1 MDTTTDYETI
11 EFVDGSFEE
20 EEEEEESTEE
30 ETESRNEELGL
41 APDTHQTGDLDS
53 MGLYLRDT
61 HRHRLLTKDDE
72 QRYSRAMRKA
82 LEGIEDAGEEP
93 VAERLDEFY
102 ENRRKMIE
110 GNLRLVISIA
120 KQSRGK
126 GLPLGDLIQEGN
138 IGLMQAVRKFEPE
151 RNLKFSTYATWWI
164 RQAIWRA
171 LSQKSRT
178 IKVPINKLDLHRKA
192 AKVRAELEQ
201 RFRNDPTRRGRR
213 QSPTTEDVAAEIG
226 VKPEVLRD
234 TLRSVPQIDS
244 LDAPLVPNGTPRI
257 ALTPDPKQM
266 NPIEDVTDA
275 EQRRHVRDAISALP
289 DRLQRVVTRRF
300 GIGGETEANLEDIG
314 RELHLTRER
323 VRQLESEAL
332 RMLQDNPRLNEEF
345 RRSLSAN

>member
-201 RFRNDPTRRGRR
+201 RFRNDPTRRGHR

-266 NPIEDVTDA
+266 NPIDDVTDA

>member
-1 MDTTTDYETI
+1 MHTKTEYENI
-11 EFVDGSFEE
+11 GFVRPSFELAAK
-20 EEEEEESTEE
+20 EESSDEE
-30 ETESRNEELGL
+30 DSQESVSVELGL

-61 HRHRLLTKDDE
+61 HRHRLLTKADE

-82 LEGIEDAGEEP
+82 AAEIEASEERSENP
-93 VAERLDEFY
+93 NAEDLDTFY
-102 ENRRKMIE
+102 SNRQKMIQ

-201 RFRNDPTRRGRR
+201 RYRDDPTRKGRD
-213 QSPTTEDVAAEIG
+213 QFPTVEDVAKEIG
-226 VKPEVLRD
+226 VETHKLRD
-234 TLRSVPQIDS
+234 TLRSVPHIDS
-244 LDAPLVPNGTPRI
+244 LDAPLIPDGAPRVQ
-257 ALTPDPKQM
+257 LTPDPKQSD
-266 NPIEDVTDA
+266 PIDGVSEN
-275 EQRRHVRDAISALP
+275 EQQRHVRDAISELP
-289 DRLQRVVTRRF
+289 YRLQHVLKRRF
-300 GIGGETEANLEDIG
+300 GIQGDGGANLEEIG
-314 RELHLTRER
+314 RELRLTRER

-332 RMLQDNPRLNEEF
+332 RKLRQDPRL
-345 RRSLSAN
+345 RIAAN

>member
-1 MDTTTDYETI
+1 MNAKTDYEDLT
-11 EFVDGSFEE
+11 FLPHSFGDDEE
-20 EEEEEESTEE
+20 DSAEEDAKAEAADNAQSV
-30 ETESRNEELGL
+30 SVELGL

-61 HRHRLLTKDDE
+61 HRHRLLTKADE

-82 LEGIEDAGEEP
+82 AAEIEDAEKP
-93 VAERLDEFY
+93 SAEDLQTFY
-102 ENRRKMIE
+102 DNREKMIK

-192 AKVRAELEQ
+192 AKVRTELEQ
-201 RFRNDPTRRGRR
+201 RFRDDPNRTGAR
-213 QSPTTEDVAAEIG
+213 QHPTLADVAQEIG
-226 VKPEVLRD
+226 VPTEKLAE
-234 TLRSVPQIDS
+234 TLRSVPHIES
-244 LDAPLVPNGTPRI
+244 LDAPLIPDGAPRSQ
-257 ALTPDPKQM
+257 LTPDVTQPD
-266 NPIEDVTDA
+266 PIEGVGEA
-275 EQRRHVRDAISALP
+275 EKRRNVHDAIESLDP
-289 DRLQRVVTRRF
+289 RLQHVLKRRF
-300 GIGGETEANLEDIG
+300 GMEGKGAANLEEIG
-314 RELHLTRER
+314 RELKLTRER
-323 VRQLESEAL
+323 VRQLEADAL
-332 RMLQDNPRLNEEF
+332 RQL
-345 RRSLSAN
+345 RRDRRMRVAAS

>member
-1 MDTTTDYETI
+1 MDANNTEFETI
-11 EFVDGSFEE
+11 EFVDEAYEVEE
-20 EEEEEESTEE
+20 EEEDTSEEDAISQAA
-30 ETESRNEELGL
+30 ELGL

-82 LEGIEDAGEEP
+82 MEEMEDTDQIPDA
-93 VAERLDEFY
+93 VLRQFHR
-102 ENRRKMIE
+102 NRQKMIE

-192 AKVRAELEQ
+192 AKVRAELDQ
-201 RFRNDPTRRGRR
+201 RYRNDPTRTGKA
-213 QSPTTEDVAAEIG
+213 QNPTVEDVAREIG
-226 VKPEVLRD
+226 VPTEKLRD
-234 TLRSVPQIDS
+234 ALRSVPQVES
-244 LDAPLVPNGTPRI
+244 LDAPLVPEGTPRV
-257 ALTPDPKQM
+257 ALTPDPRQL
-266 NPIEDVTDA
+266 NPIEGVADA
-275 EQRRHVRDAISALP
+275 EQRRHVRDAISDLP
-289 DRLQRVVTRRF
+289 DRLQHVLRRRF
-300 GIGGETEANLEDIG
+300 GIDGGGEANLEEIG
-314 RELHLTRER
+314 RELSLTRER
-323 VRQLESEAL
+323 VRQLETEAL
-332 RMLQDNPRLNEEF
+332 CRLRQDPRLH
-345 RRSLSAN
+345 SSA

>member
-82 LEGIEDAGEEP
+82 LEGIEDAEEEP

-332 RMLQDNPRLNEEF
+332 RMLQDNPTLNEEF

>member
-1 MDTTTDYETI
+1 MDPTSTDYETI
-11 EFVDGSFEE
+11 EFVDEAFEL
-20 EEEEEESTEE
+20 EEEEEESAEDEVDAAT
-30 ETESRNEELGL
+30 ELGL

-61 HRHRLLTKDDE
+61 HRHRLLTKNDE
-72 QRYSRAMRKA
+72 QRYSRAMQKA
-82 LEGIEDAGEEP
+82 WQDIESSDDPSNQDLA
-93 VAERLDEFY
+93 AFY
-102 ENRRKMIE
+102 RNREKMIE

-192 AKVRAELEQ
+192 SKVRAELEQ
-201 RFRNDPTRRGRR
+201 RYRNDPARRGKR
-213 QSPTTEDVAAEIG
+213 QFPSTDDVAREIG
-226 VKPEVLRD
+226 VPPERLRD
-234 TLRSVPQIDS
+234 ALRSVPQIDS
-244 LDAPLVPNGTPRI
+244 LDAPLVPDGTPRI
-257 ALTPDPKQM
+257 QLTPDPDQL
-266 NPIEDVTDA
+266 NPIEGVTDA
-275 EQRRHVRDAISALP
+275 EQRRHVRDAISDLP
-289 DRLQRVVTRRF
+289 DRLQHVLKRRF
-300 GIGGETEANLEDIG
+300 GILGGPEANLEEIG

-323 VRQLESEAL
+323 VRQLEAEAL
-332 RMLQDNPRLNEEF
+332 TRLRQDPRL
-345 RRSLSAN
+345 RISAN

>member
-1 MDTTTDYETI
+1 MDTTNTDYETI
-11 EFVDGSFEE
+11 EFVDESFDA
-20 EEEEEESTEE
+20 EEEEEESGEE
-30 ETESRNEELGL
+30 EAAEAAVALGL
-41 APDTHQTGDLDS
+41 SPNTHQTGDLDS

-61 HRHRLLTKDDE
+61 HRHRLLTKNDE

-82 LEGIEDAGEEP
+82 MAQIEDSDKPADED
-93 VAERLDEFY
+93 LDTFY
-102 ENRRKMIE
+102 MNREKMIE

-201 RFRNDPTRRGRR
+201 RYRNDPSRRGRR
-213 QSPTTEDVAAEIG
+213 LYPTNDDVAREIG
-226 VKPEVLRD
+226 VAPEKLRD
-234 TLRSVPQIDS
+234 SLRSVPQIDS
-244 LDAPLVPNGTPRI
+244 LDAPLVPDGTPRI
-257 ALTPDPKQM
+257 SLTPDPQQL
-266 NPIEDVTDA
+266 NPIEGVTDA
-275 EQRRHVRDAISALP
+275 EQRRHVRDAISDLP
-289 DRLQRVVTRRF
+289 DRLQHVLKRRF
-300 GIGGETEANLEDIG
+300 GILGGGEANLEEIG

-323 VRQLESEAL
+323 VRQLETEAL
-332 RMLQDNPRLNEEF
+332 CRLRQDPRL
-345 RRSLSAN
+345 RVSVG

>member
-266 NPIEDVTDA
+266 NPIDDVTDA

>member
-1 MDTTTDYETI
+1 MDTNTDYEPI
-11 EFVDGSFEE
+11 EFVEASFEE
-20 EEEEEESTEE
+20 EEEEEESAEDE
-30 ETESRNEELGL
+30 VESRSEELGL

-82 LEGIEDAGEEP
+82 LAGIEESDRPG
-93 VAERLDEFY
+93 AERLDEFY
-102 ENRRKMIE
+102 DNRRKMIE

-201 RFRNDPTRRGRR
+201 RYRNDPNRRGRR
-213 QSPTTEDVAAEIG
+213 QFPTTDDVAREIG
-226 VKPEVLRD
+226 VSPEMLRD

-266 NPIEDVTDA
+266 DPIEGVTDS
-275 EQRRHVRDAISALP
+275 EQRRHVRDAIEALP
-289 DRLQRVVTRRF
+289 ERLQRVVTRRF

-314 RELHLTRER
+314 KELHLTRER
-323 VRQLESEAL
+323 VRQLETEAL
-332 RMLQDNPRLNEEF
+332 RMLQQDPRLNEEF
-345 RRSLSAN
+345 RRSLSSN

>member
-1 MDTTTDYETI
+1 MDTNTDYEPI
-11 EFVDGSFEE
+11 EFVEGSFEE
-20 EEEEEESTEE
+20 EEEEEESGEDE
-30 ETESRNEELGL
+30 VETRNEELGL

-82 LEGIEDAGEEP
+82 LEGIGESGQP
-93 VAERLDEFY
+93 GAERLDEFY
-102 ENRRKMIE
+102 DNRRKMIE

-201 RFRNDPTRRGRR
+201 RYRNDPKRRGRR
-213 QSPTTEDVAAEIG
+213 QFPTTDDVAREIG
-226 VKPEVLRD
+226 VSPEILRD

-257 ALTPDPKQM
+257 ALTPDPKQLD
-266 NPIEDVTDA
+266 PIEGVTDS
-275 EQRRHVRDAISALP
+275 EQRRHVRDAIAALP
-289 DRLQRVVTRRF
+289 KRLQRVVTRRF

-314 RELHLTRER
+314 NELQLTRER
-323 VRQLESEAL
+323 VRQLENEAL
-332 RMLQDNPRLNEEF
+332 RMLQNDPRLNEEF
-345 RRSLSAN
+345 RRSLSSN

>member
-332 RMLQDNPRLNEEF
+332 RMLQDNPTLNEEF

>member
-20 EEEEEESTEE
+20 EEEEEESAEE

-82 LEGIEDAGEEP
+82 REGIENAGEEP
-93 VAERLDEFY
+93 DAERLDEFY

-332 RMLQDNPRLNEEF
+332 RMLQANPRLNEEF
-345 RRSLSAN
+345 RRSLSVN

>member
-1 MDTTTDYETI
+1 MDTNTDYEPI
-11 EFVDGSFEE
+11 EFVEASFEE
-20 EEEEEESTEE
+20 EEEEEESAEDE
-30 ETESRNEELGL
+30 VESRSEELGL

-82 LEGIEDAGEEP
+82 LAGIEESDRPG
-93 VAERLDEFY
+93 AERLHEFY
-102 ENRRKMIE
+102 DNRRKMIE

-201 RFRNDPTRRGRR
+201 RYRNDPNRRGRR
-213 QSPTTEDVAAEIG
+213 QFPTTDDVAREIG
-226 VKPEVLRD
+226 VSPEMLRD

-266 NPIEDVTDA
+266 DPIEGVTDS
-275 EQRRHVRDAISALP
+275 EQRRHVRDAIEALP
-289 DRLQRVVTRRF
+289 ERLQRVVTRRF

-314 RELHLTRER
+314 KELHLTRER
-323 VRQLESEAL
+323 VRQLETEAL
-332 RMLQDNPRLNEEF
+332 RMLQQDPRLNEEF
-345 RRSLSAN
+345 RRSLSSN